1 MMMKEFLEKLSAE
14 RCRDLEVR
22 NTMDLS
28 MIFEDGGDN
37 IDARRLYI
45 NHFRR
50 IPNLILIKGIDSQKA
65 GKWIEQNHKDSIT
78 DCFFIESVQHK
89 KESYFEDVYYFLFD
103 DLLVH
108 LNEHATASLYYRKTD
123 DKLVHDLV
131 LRIKKFKKNDFTR
144 RKPEVKLLVKSYGGL
159 DTRKMEVLRPKLSI
173 EDNYNDDFLS
183 VHQTILNRLQKK
195 NDKGLVLLHG
205 KPGTGKTSYIRYL
218 ITKIKKP
225 VIFLP
230 PNMAASITD
239 PGLMEVLIDNPNSVF
254 VIEDAEN
261 IIVDRNLNGASSV
274 SALLNLADGLLS
286 DCLNIQIICSFN
298 TDLSRVDNALMRK
311 GRLIAKYEFTDLNA
325 VKAQALSN
333 KLGFV
338 SVITS
343 PMTLAAVYNQNE
355 TDYAATTQRRTIGF
369 KNAI

>member
-1 MMMKEFLEKLSAE
+1 MKDFLEKLSAE

-37 IDARRLYI
+37 VDARRLYI
-45 NHFRR
+45 NYFCR
-50 IPNLILIKGIDSQKA
+50 IPNLILIKDIDCKRA
-65 GKWIEQNHKDSIT
+65 VKWLEQSHKDSIT
-78 DCFFIESVQHK
+78 DCFFIESVQNN

-103 DLLVH
+103 DLLIH
-108 LNEHATASLYYRKTD
+108 LNEHNTARLYYRKTD
-123 DKLVHDLV
+123 GALVHEMV
-131 LRIKKFKKNDFTR
+131 SRIKKFKKNEFTR

-159 DTRKMEVLRPKLSI
+159 ETRKMDVLRPKMSV
-173 EDNYNDDFLS
+173 EDNYNDDFLL

-218 ITKIKKP
+218 ITKIKKS

-239 PGLMEVLIDNPNSVF
+239 PGLMEVLIENPNSVF
-254 VIEDAEN
+254 VVEDAEN
-261 IIVDRNLNGASSV
+261 IIIERNLSGSSSV

-298 TDLSRVDNALMRK
+298 TDLSRVDSALMRK
-311 GRLIAKYEFTDLNA
+311 GRLIAKYEFTELNA
-325 VKAQALSN
+325 LKAQVLSD
-333 KLGFV
+333 KLGFT
-338 SVITS
+338 SVITT
-343 PMTLAAVYNQNE
+343 PMTLAAIYNQND
-355 TDYAATTQRRTIGF
+355 TDYSASTSQRRTIGF
-369 KNAI
+369 KNVI